1 MRLPAAATAGSGP
14 RFRQL
19 ATHGQWCHP
28 GRYLASVAVLLYQRR
43 GAPGGGLA
51 RRVATGL
58 CCPRLCPRR
67 ATAALP
73 QHRSSPGSP
82 PGFSTWPWYLCRR
95 PGALSGGSHVVSG
108 RWRLPVGSKTPLPD
122 QGETARGVFQPS
134 WPTSKGT
141 GVTGTPRKQGAK
153 GHHEDD
159 QRSSS
164 FLGPCCCPS
173 TAAVVLGDAAWQ

>member
-1 MRLPAAATAGSGP
+1 MRPPAAATAGSGP

-19 ATHGQWCHP
+19 VKNGRWCDP
-28 GRYLASVAVLLYQRR
+28 GRYLAGVAVSLFLRR

-51 RRVATGL
+51 RRVATGW
-58 CCPRLCPRR
+58 CCRPLCPRR
-67 ATAALP
+67 ATAAPP

-82 PGFSTWPWYLCRR
+82 PDFSTWPWYLCRR

-108 RWRLPVGSKTPLPD
+108 RWRLSVGSKTPLHD
-122 QGETARGVFQPS
+122 QGETGRGVFQPS
-134 WPTSKGT
+134 WPTSNGT
-141 GVTGTPRKQGAK
+141 DVTGTPRKKGAK

-159 QRSSS
+159 QRWSS

>member
-1 MRLPAAATAGSGP
+1 MRPLAAATAGSGP

-19 ATHGQWCHP
+19 VKNDRWCDP
-28 GRYLASVAVLLYQRR
+28 GRYLAGVAVLLSLRR

-51 RRVATGL
+51 RRVATGW
-58 CCPRLCPRR
+58 CCPRLYPRR
-67 ATAALP
+67 ATAAPP
-73 QHRSSPGSP
+73 QHPSSPGSP
-82 PGFSTWPWYLCRR
+82 PGFSTCPWSLCRR

-108 RWRLPVGSKTPLPD
+108 RWRLPVGSKTPLHE
-122 QGETARGVFQPS
+122 QGETGRGVFQPF

-159 QRSSS
+159 QRWSS
-164 FLGPCCCPS
+164 FLGPYCCPS
-173 TAAVVLGDAAWQ
+173 TAAVVLGDVAWQ